1 MIPAFSDFSHLCH
14 HYFSHFSAFLYAH
27 MDLAYIVK
35 NFPCL
40 LSVSGKQHH
49 SVLIIYSRI
58 SQPVGR
64 GRIFDCSRPGI
75 IEIEYILQIEPF
87 NVNFGSS

>member
-1 MIPAFSDFSHLCH
+1 
-14 HYFSHFSAFLYAH
+14 

-35 NFPCL
+35 NFPCWF
-40 LSVSGKQHH
+40 SVSGKPHH

-75 IEIEYILQIEPF
+75 IEIEYVLQVEPF
-87 NVNFGSS
+87 NVNVGSS

>member
-1 MIPAFSDFSHLCH
+1 MIPTFSDFSHLCR

-35 NFPCL
+35 NFPCWFL
-40 LSVSGKQHH
+40 VSGKPHH
-49 SVLIIYSRI
+49 SVLIIYSRN
-58 SQPVGR
+58 SEPVGQ

-75 IEIEYILQIEPF
+75 IEIEYVLQVEPF
-87 NVNFGSS
+87 NVNVGSS